1 MLGIRGKVGD
11 LLFYRRDGKDYVKRI
26 GKRNKAECS
35 EEQWRHRMRFRTAV
49 KFASRLPEE
58 VKAVVKKHLDIAG
71 PKGGLFVA
79 PTHLLEPEVPWENIR
94 AYMEACSEYHPAG

>member
-1 MLGIRGKVGD
+1 MPFG
-11 LLFYRRDGKDYVKRI
+11 
-26 GKRNKAECS
+26 
-35 EEQWRHRMRFRTAV
+35 T
-49 KFASRLPEE
+49 PEE

-94 AYMEACSEYHPAG
+94 AYVEACSEYHPAG